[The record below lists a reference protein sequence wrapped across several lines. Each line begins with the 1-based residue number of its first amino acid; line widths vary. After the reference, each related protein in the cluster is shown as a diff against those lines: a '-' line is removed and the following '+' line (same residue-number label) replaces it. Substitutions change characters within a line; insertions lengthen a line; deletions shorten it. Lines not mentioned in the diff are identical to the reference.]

1 MAAFVSGTG
10 KLQKEIIAMSVKREP
25 IEKSCG
31 NVFADLGLEDAEELQ
46 AKAIMA
52 VAILKIIK
60 HRRLT
65 QTKAAELL
73 GTSQAHISRIK
84 NGNLEGC
91 TYDRLVGWLNKLG
104 RDVELSIRRVPKDRE
119 FGTVRVAV

>member
-1 MAAFVSGTG
+1 
-10 KLQKEIIAMSVKREP
+10 MSVKRGP

-60 HRRLT
+60 RRKLT
-65 QTKAAELL
+65 QAKAAELL

-84 NGNLEGC
+84 NGNLEGY

-104 RDVELSIRRVPKDRE
+104 LDVELSIKRVPKSRE
-119 FGTVRVAV
+119 FGMVRVAV

>member
-1 MAAFVSGTG
+1 
-10 KLQKEIIAMSVKREP
+10 MSVKWEP

-31 NVFADLGLEDAEELQ
+31 NVFDDLGLENAEALQ

-60 HRRLT
+60 RRRLT
-65 QTKAAELL
+65 QAKAAKLL

-84 NGNLEGC
+84 NGNLEGY

-104 RDVELSIRRVPKDRE
+104 IDVELSIKRVPKSRE